1 MGMTG
6 AGKST
11 FVNLITKPE
20 DEVEVG
26 HSLESCTTE
35 VQPAAFDIGSSRT
48 GYLIDTPG
56 FDDTT
61 LSDTEILKEIVGF
74 LIRLYKVGV
83 KINGLIYLHRINE
96 PRMTGSALKN
106 LEVFR
111 RLCGDACF
119 SRVALVSTM
128 WQELPRPEGEK
139 LGIETETQLL
149 SSNKFWGAM
158 AKRGSQHFRHSGDTR
173 SARRIIEWFLSHP
186 ARIVLEIQRELVD
199 DRLNLDQT
207 EAGRY
212 LQHEATRLKERY
224 EKELRGLQTE
234 IADAYFGSSK
244 EPEDDLHA
252 QIDRVEVALSEID
265 ENSRNM
271 SINARQLESEKSS
284 EYAERAMT
292 MEREYTGVPTSEV
305 DLTSLHAELRQAK
318 EQIFDLE
325 NDMKQRDKEIGQKIA
340 AYRRQ
345 DSAKAREAI
354 NQLETRLAREK
365 EISRA
370 RQRIDRKRHDSLQR
384 ALLRGSGKVSRL
396 WKALAEFGGLVVD
409 PRPIFVE
416 DGQMV
421 TPPRRVMTGDSIRS
435 MR

>member
-11 FVNLITKPE
+11 FVNLITDPE

-35 VQPAAFDIGSSRT
+35 VQLAAFDIGGSRT
-48 GYLIDTPG
+48 GYLVDTPG
-56 FDDTT
+56 FDDTS
-61 LSDTEILKEIVGF
+61 LSDTEILKEIAGF
-74 LIRLYKVGV
+74 LLKLYEVGI
-83 KINGLIYLHRINE
+83 KISGLIYLHRINE

-111 RLCGDACF
+111 RLCGDTCF
-119 SRVALVSTM
+119 PQVALVSTM

-139 LGIETETQLL
+139 LGIETEAQLL
-149 SSNKFWGAM
+149 SNNKFWGAM
-158 AKRGSQHFRHSGDTR
+158 TKAGSQHFRHSGDTR

-212 LQHEATRLKERY
+212 LQHEAARLKERY

-234 IADAYFGSSK
+234 IADAYHGPSK
-244 EPEDDLHA
+244 EPDDDVHA

-265 ENSRNM
+265 QNTRDM
-271 SINARQLESEKSS
+271 SINARQLESEKSL
-284 EYAERAMT
+284 EYAERAT
-292 MEREYTGVPTSEV
+292 AVEREYTGSTSEL
-305 DLTSLHAELRQAK
+305 DLASLHAELRQAK
-318 EQIFDLE
+318 EQIYDLE
-325 NDMKQRDKEIGQKIA
+325 NDMKQRDKEISQQIA

-345 DSAKAREAI
+345 DNAKAREAI
-354 NQLETRLAREK
+354 RQLETRLVRER
-365 EISRA
+365 EASRA
-370 RQRIDRKRHDSLQR
+370 KQRLDRKRQDSLER
-384 ALLRGSGKVSRL
+384 ALQRGSAKVSRI
-396 WKALAEFGGLVVD
+396 WRALSEFGGLVLD
-409 PRPIFVE
+409 PRPMFVE
-416 DGQMV
+416 EDQMV
-421 TPPRRVMTGDSIRS
+421 MPPRRVLTGDSNRSIR
-435 MR
+435 